1 MALLIGGCEL
11 VSLGLNHRTAPVGVR
26 ERIAIGSDDMEAHF
40 LAIREQSL
48 SEEVVILSTCN
59 RVELYAVVDPR
70 DGGAGLARYLA
81 RSHGLRHMELSGH
94 LYHFKGPEAVSHLF
108 RVASSL
114 DSMVVGEPQI
124 LGQVKSAF
132 RLARENGAI
141 GRVMHPLMRRTL
153 SVAKRVRTETRIGQA
168 AVSVGTSGVDL
179 ARQVFGSLEGKRA
192 LLLGAGE
199 MGRLVARA
207 LLGHG
212 VEELVVANRTY
223 PRAVDLSLQ
232 FGGSAVHLDQVDG
245 YLERVDIAV
254 LSTST
259 SGHVLTRARMAPIM
273 RARRYRPLF
282 LVDLSVPRNVAPEVH
297 ELEGAYVFNIDDLS
311 DVARKGLEKRQ
322 REATVAEQIVRDEA
336 QRCYES
342 LGARSA
348 DPVITRITG
357 SAEEAR
363 LIELARSDA
372 VLGELSDQ
380 QREVIDAMTKA
391 MMKRTLHNV
400 IQQARALAAAG
411 DEDALRT
418 LGEAFMGDDE

>member
-1 MALLIGGCEL
+1 MIGGREL
-11 VSLGLNHRTAPVGVR
+11 VSLGLNHRTAPVEVR
-26 ERIAIGSDDMEAHF
+26 ERIAIAAPEIAQHF

-48 SEEVVILSTCN
+48 SEETVILSTCN
-59 RVELYAVVDPR
+59 RVELYAVVPPD
-70 DGGAGLARYLA
+70 DGGAGLTRYLA
-81 RSHGLRHMELSGH
+81 RAHGLRQKELHGH
-94 LYHFKGPEAVSHLF
+94 LYRFTGTEAVSHLF

-153 SVAKRVRTETRIGQA
+153 SVAKRIRTETRIGQA
-168 AVSVGTSGVDL
+168 SVSVGTSGVDL
-179 ARQVFGSLEGKRA
+179 ARQVFGRLDDKRA

-199 MGRLVARA
+199 MGTLVARA
-207 LLGHG
+207 LLAHG
-212 VEELVVANRTY
+212 AEELVVANRTWQ
-223 PRAVDLSLQ
+223 RAVDLSLQ
-232 FGGSAVHLDQVDG
+232 FGGTAIHLDQVDG
-245 YLERVDIAV
+245 YLERVDIAIV
-254 LSTST
+254 STST
-259 SGHVLTRARMAPIM
+259 SGHLLTRARMASVM

-282 LVDLSVPRNVAPEVH
+282 LVDLSVPRNVAPDVH

-311 DVARKGLEKRQ
+311 EVARAGLEKRQ

-336 QRCYES
+336 ARCYES

-348 DPVITRITG
+348 DPVITRITRV
-357 SAEEAR
+357 AEDAR
-363 LIELARSDA
+363 VAELERSQA
-372 VLGELSDQ
+372 VLADMTEE
-380 QREVIDAMTKA
+380 QRAVVDAMTRS

-400 IQQARALAAAG
+400 IRQARAHAAAG

-418 LGEAFMGDDE
+418 LGDAFSGEDE